1 MRNNVK
7 VTFQLF
13 KSKSNALKQNPLYM
27 KLFFQGKGVRIA
39 TGHFVFARDWDKKK
53 RKVKGSTDQSHAVNE
68 SLNSLRAQ
76 VIMVTNKLVL
86 DGIPFNVHTIKDRL
100 SGKEYKN
107 ITLLKGCDLYLDMMK
122 SLPSEYAKPTIIKY
136 TNTKLRLSEFMI
148 AKYSRHDLF
157 LYELNLEFI
166 RGFEIFLKQQFE
178 NSQTTCY
185 KHYQRFTRMIR
196 YCQQKGYLQKY
207 PFDDYRIK
215 LPKKEVQ
222 FLTIEE
228 IKKIENQHFGIE
240 RLEVVKDLFIFSCY
254 SGLAFM
260 EVSNLTEDNLYIGN
274 DGEVWLK
281 MIRQKTK
288 KEFKVPLLPQALKI
302 IDKYR
307 DHPLSKKRKKLLPI
321 PSNQRFNAYIQEVGD
336 ICGIK
341 KKLHHHLARKSF
353 SVSICL
359 SNDIPI
365 STLSRLLGHASVAV
379 TLQAY
384 ASITDEK
391 ISEDFKELRQRL
403 VIRNRVTKKKT
414 RSKDE
419 L

>member
-7 VTFQLF
+7 ISFQHF
-13 KSKSNALKQNPLYM
+13 KSKANNLKQNPLYM
-27 KLFFQGKGVRIA
+27 ILFFQGKGTRIS
-39 TGHFVFARDWDKKK
+39 TGHYINARDWDKKK
-53 RKVKGSTDQSHAVNE
+53 KKVKGSSEEAHAINE

-76 VIMVTNKLVL
+76 VTMIVNKLVL
-86 DGIPFNVHTIKDRL
+86 DGVPFNVHTIKDRL

-107 ITLLKGCDLYLDMMK
+107 ITLLQGCDIYLSMMK
-122 SLPSEYAKPTIIKY
+122 GLPLEYAKPTLIKY
-136 TNTKLRLSEFMI
+136 TNTKLRLSEYMK
-148 AKYSRHDLF
+148 AKYSRSDLF
-157 LYELNLEFI
+157 LYELDLEFI
-166 RGFEIFLKQQFE
+166 RGFEIYLKQEFE

-207 PFDDYRIK
+207 PFDDYKIK
-215 LPKKEVQ
+215 LPKKEVE

-228 IKKIENQHFGIE
+228 IHKIENTHFEIE

-260 EVSNLTEDNLYIGN
+260 EVSNLTQDNLFIGN

-281 MIRQKTK
+281 MVRQKTK
-288 KEFKVPLLPQALKI
+288 KEFKVPLLPKALKI

-307 DHPLSKKRKKLLPI
+307 NHPLALRRRKLLPI

-336 ICGIK
+336 ICGRK

-353 SVSICL
+353 SVSIAL
-359 SNDIPI
+359 ANNVPI
-365 STLSRLLGHASVAV
+365 ESLSRMLGHASVAV

-391 ISEDFKELRQRL
+391 ISEDFKNLRKQL
-403 VIRNRVTKKKT
+403 AIRKRVQSRKAKKK
-414 RSKDE
+414 
-419 L
+419 

>member
-7 VTFQLF
+7 ISFQLF
-13 KSKSNALKQNPLYM
+13 KSKANSLKQHPLYM
-27 KLFFQGKGVRIA
+27 KLFFQGKGTRIS
-39 TGHFVFARDWDKKK
+39 TGHFINARDWDKKK
-53 RKVKGSTDQSHAVNE
+53 KKVKGGTDQAYAVNE

-76 VIMVTNKLVL
+76 ITMIVNKLVL
-86 DGIPFNVHTIKDRL
+86 DGIPFNIHTIKDRL
-100 SGKEYKN
+100 SGKEHKN
-107 ITLLKGCDLYLDMMK
+107 ITLLQGCDIYINMMK
-122 SLPSEYAKPTIIKY
+122 GLPLEYAKPTLIKY
-136 TNTKLRLSEFMI
+136 TNTKLRLSEFMKS
-148 AKYSRHDLF
+148 KYNRTDLF
-157 LYELNLEFI
+157 LYELNLDFI
-166 RGFEIFLKQQFE
+166 RDFEIFLKQKFT

-207 PFDDYRIK
+207 PFDDYKIK
-215 LPKKEVQ
+215 LPRKEVE

-228 IKKIENQHFGIE
+228 INKIENHHFDIE
-240 RLEVVKDLFIFSCY
+240 RLEIVKDLFIFSCY

-281 MIRQKTK
+281 MVRQKTK
-288 KEFKVPLLPQALKI
+288 KEFKVPLLPKALQI
-302 IDKYR
+302 IEKYK
-307 DHPLSKKRKKLLPI
+307 DHPLSMRRRKLLPI
-321 PSNQRFNAYIQEVGD
+321 PSNQRFNGYIQEVGD

-353 SVSICL
+353 SVSIAL
-359 SNDIPI
+359 ANNVPI
-365 STLSRLLGHASVAV
+365 ESLSRMLGHASVAV

-391 ISEDFKELRQRL
+391 ISEDFRNLRKRL
-403 VIRNRVTKKKT
+403 VVRSRSIKKKKND
-414 RSKDE
+414 R
-419 L
+419 LN

>member
-7 VTFQLF
+7 ISFQHF
-13 KSKSNALKQNPLYM
+13 KSKTNNLRQNPIYMILYF
-27 KLFFQGKGVRIA
+27 KGKGTRIS
-39 TGHFVFARDWDKKK
+39 TGHYMNPKDWDKKK
-53 RKVKGSTDQSHAVNE
+53 KKVKGSSDQAYAINE

-76 VIMVTNKLVL
+76 VTMIVNKLVL
-86 DGIPFNVHTIKDRL
+86 DGVPFNVHTIKDRL

-107 ITLLKGCDLYLDMMK
+107 ITVLQGCDHYINMMK
-122 SLPSEYAKPTIIKY
+122 GLPSEYAKPTLIKY
-136 TNTKLRLSEFMI
+136 TNTKLRLSEYMR
-148 AKYSRHDLF
+148 AKYNRTDLF
-157 LYELNLEFI
+157 LYELDLEFI
-166 RGFEIFLKQQFE
+166 RGFEIYLKQEFK

-185 KHYQRFTRMIR
+185 KHYQRFTRMIK

-207 PFDDYRIK
+207 PFDDYKIK
-215 LPKKEVQ
+215 LPKKEVE
-222 FLTIEE
+222 FLTVDE
-228 IKKIENQHFGIE
+228 IRKIESTHFEIE

-260 EVSNLTEDNLYIGN
+260 EVSNLSEDNLFIGN

-302 IDKYR
+302 IEKYR
-307 DHPLSKKRKKLLPI
+307 DHPLSLRRRKLLPI

-353 SVSICL
+353 SVSIAL
-359 SNDIPI
+359 ANNVPI
-365 STLSRLLGHASVAV
+365 ESLSRMLGHASVAV

-391 ISEDFKELRQRL
+391 ISEDFKNLRKQL
-403 VIRNRVTKKKT
+403 TIRKRVQTRKDKKK
-414 RSKDE
+414 
-419 L
+419 

>member
-7 VTFQLF
+7 ITFQLF
-13 KSKSNALKQNPLYM
+13 TSKTNSLKQNPLYM
-27 KLFFQGKGVRIA
+27 KLYFNNKGVRIS
-39 TGHFVFARDWDKKK
+39 TGHYIHAREWDKKK
-53 RKVKGSTDQSHAVNE
+53 RRLKGNNDEVIAINE

-76 VIMVTNKLVL
+76 VIMTVNKLVL
-86 DGIPFNVHTIKDRL
+86 DGVPFNVHTIKDRL

-107 ITLLKGCDLYLDMMK
+107 ITLIQACDIYLQMMK
-122 SLPSEYAKPTIIKY
+122 GLPLEYAKPTLIKY
-136 TNTKLRLSEFMI
+136 TNTKLRLSEFMKS
-148 AKYSRHDLF
+148 KYSRVDLF
-157 LYELNLEFI
+157 LYELNVDFI
-166 RGFEIFLKQQFE
+166 RDFELFLKQKFT

-196 YCQQKGYLQKY
+196 YAMQKGYLQKY
-207 PFDDYRIK
+207 PFDDYKIR

-228 IKKIENQHFGIE
+228 INKIENHHFDIE
-240 RLEVVKDLFIFSCY
+240 RLEIVKDLFIFSCY

-281 MIRQKTK
+281 MVRQKTK
-288 KEFKVPLLPQALKI
+288 KEFKVPLLPKALKI
-302 IDKYR
+302 IEKYR
-307 DHPLSKKRKKLLPI
+307 DHPLSVRRRKLLPI
-321 PSNQRFNAYIQEVGD
+321 PSNQRFNGYIQEIGE

-353 SVSICL
+353 SVSIAL
-359 SNDIPI
+359 ANNVPI
-365 STLSRLLGHASVAV
+365 ESLSRMLGHASVAV

-391 ISEDFKELRQRL
+391 ISEDFRDLRKRL
-403 VIRNRVTKKKT
+403 VIRNRVMKAKKK
-414 RSKDE
+414 KE
-419 L
+419 

>member
-7 VTFQLF
+7 ISFQLF
-13 KSKSNALKQNPLYM
+13 KSKSNSQKQNPLYM
-27 KLFFQGKGVRIA
+27 KLFFQGKGTRIS
-39 TGHFVFARDWDKKK
+39 TGHFIFARDWDKKK
-53 RKVKGSTDQSHAVNE
+53 KKVKGSADQVHAINE

-76 VIMVTNKLVL
+76 VTMIVNKLVL
-86 DGIPFNVHTIKDRL
+86 DGIPFNIHTIRDRL
-100 SGKEYKN
+100 SGKEHKN
-107 ITLLKGCDLYLDMMK
+107 ITLLQGCDIYINMMK
-122 SLPSEYAKPTIIKY
+122 GLPLEYAKPTLIKY
-136 TNTKLRLSEFMI
+136 TNTKLRLSEFMKS
-148 AKYSRHDLF
+148 KYTRVDLF
-157 LYELNLEFI
+157 LYELNLDFI
-166 RGFEIFLKQQFE
+166 RDFEIFLKQKFS

-207 PFDDYRIK
+207 PFDDYKIK

-228 IKKIENQHFGIE
+228 INKIENQHFEIE
-240 RLEVVKDLFIFSCY
+240 RLEIVKDLFIFSCY

-281 MIRQKTK
+281 MVRQKTK
-288 KEFKVPLLPQALKI
+288 KEFKVPLLPKALKI
-302 IDKYR
+302 IEKYK
-307 DHPLSKKRKKLLPI
+307 DHPLSIRRRRLLPI
-321 PSNQRFNAYIQEVGD
+321 PSNQRFNGYIQEIGD

-353 SVSICL
+353 SVSIAL
-359 SNDIPI
+359 ANNVPI
-365 STLSRLLGHASVAV
+365 ESLSRMLGHASVAV

-391 ISEDFKELRQRL
+391 ISEDFRDLRKRLAVRNKSINKRKKEG
-403 VIRNRVTKKKT
+403 
-414 RSKDE
+414 S
-419 L
+419 